1 MNIKKQLPELKAIM
15 MTSLFWILLI
25 MSVLLLYQTQRIN
38 SLTKA
43 NQNYEKNIE
52 ELTKQ
57 YGQKR
62 IILDIE
68 E

>member
-1 MNIKKQLPELKAIM
+1 MKIKNLSELKAIM

-25 MSVLLLYQTQRIN
+25 MSAILRYQTQRIN
-38 SLTKA
+38 SLTRA
-43 NQNYEKNIE
+43 NRNYEKNIE